1 MRVGLISD
9 MHGNAVG
16 LDAVLAEFEREPVDQ
31 IVALGDVAQGGAQP
45 AGVVDRLRVLGC
57 RCVFGNSD
65 EFLLT
70 LEADV
75 TGEELD
81 EEARERLL
89 RRGEW
94 SREQL
99 GPERLEL
106 LRSFEPVVAVDVDGE
121 RLVCCHATPE
131 SNIEVVL
138 PETPRDRVATLVGDA
153 AAVVGGHVHLQW
165 LRRLGVRFWACAGS
179 VGLAYEHVDPEPLPE
194 QPFEPW
200 AEYAV
205 VTGAPLGIEFRR
217 VPFDVGAVVHAIRES
232 GMPDADRFA
241 AQWQTT

>member
-1 MRVGLISD
+1 MRVALISD

-16 LDAVLAEFEREPVDQ
+16 LDAVLAELEREAVDQ

-45 AGVVDRLRVLGC
+45 AEVVDRLRVLGC

-70 LEADV
+70 LDADV

-99 GPERLEL
+99 GPERLDL
-106 LRSFEPVVAVDVDGE
+106 LRGFEPVVALDVDGE

-138 PETPRDRVATLVGDA
+138 PETPRDRVAKLVGDA

-165 LRRLGVRFWACAGS
+165 LRRLGARFWACAGS
-179 VGLAYEHVDPEPLPE
+179 VGLAYEHVDSVPE

-205 VTGAPLGIEFRR
+205 LTAAPLRIEFRR
-217 VPFDVGAVVHAIRES
+217 VLFDVGAVIDAIRKS
-232 GMPDADRFA
+232 GMPDAERFA
-241 AQWQTT
+241 AQWQTN

>member
-1 MRVGLISD
+1 MRVALIAD
-9 MHGNAVG
+9 VHGNAVG
-16 LDAVLAEFEREPVDQ
+16 LDAVLAELEREPVDE
-31 IVALGDVAQGGAQP
+31 IVSLGDVAQGGAQP
-45 AGVVDRLRVLGC
+45 AEGVDRLRGLGC

-70 LEADV
+70 LEAEL

-81 EEARERLL
+81 EETRERVL

-94 SREQL
+94 SRGQL
-99 GPERLEL
+99 GRGRLECL
-106 LRSFEPVVAVDVDGE
+106 HSFEPVVALDVDGE

-138 PETPRDRVATLVGDA
+138 PETPRDRVAALVGDA
-153 AAVVGGHVHLQW
+153 GAVVGGHVHLQW
-165 LRRLGVRFWACAGS
+165 LRRLGARFWACAGS
-179 VGLAYEHVDPEPLPE
+179 VGLAYEHHDSEPSPER
-194 QPFEPW
+194 PFQPW

-205 VTGAPLGIEFRR
+205 VTGAPLRIEFRR

-241 AQWQTT
+241 AQWQTS

>member
-1 MRVGLISD
+1 MRVALISD

-16 LDAVLAEFEREPVDQ
+16 LDAVLAELDREPVDQ

-45 AGVVDRLRVLGC
+45 AEVVDRLRALGC

-70 LEADV
+70 LDV
-75 TGEELD
+75 DATGEELD
-81 EEARERLL
+81 EEARERVL

-94 SREQL
+94 SRDQL
-99 GPERLEL
+99 GRDRLEFF
-106 LRSFEPVVAVDVDGE
+106 RSFEPVVALDVDGA
-121 RLVCCHATPE
+121 RLVCCHATPQ
-131 SNIEVVL
+131 SNTEVVL
-138 PETPRDRVATLVGDA
+138 PETPRDRVAALVGDA

-165 LRRLGVRFWACAGS
+165 LRRLGARFWACAGS
-179 VGLAYEHVDPEPLPE
+179 VGLAYEHVDQE

-205 VTGAPLGIEFRR
+205 VTGAPLRIEFRR
-217 VPFDVGAVVHAIRES
+217 VPFEVGAVVRAIRES

-241 AQWQTT
+241 AQWQTA

>member
-45 AGVVDRLRVLGC
+45 AEVVDRLGVLGC

-70 LEADV
+70 LEAEL

-81 EEARERLL
+81 EQARERVL

-99 GPERLEL
+99 GPERLEFL
-106 LRSFEPVVAVDVDGE
+106 GSFESVVALDVDGE

-165 LRRLGVRFWACAGS
+165 LRRLGARFWACAGS

-205 VTGAPLGIEFRR
+205 VTGAPLRIEFRR

-232 GMPDADRFA
+232 GMPDADSFG
-241 AQWQTT
+241 AQWQTN

>member
-1 MRVGLISD
+1 MRVALISD

-16 LDAVLAEFEREPVDQ
+16 LDSVLVELEREPVDQ
-31 IVALGDVAQGGAQP
+31 IVALGDVAQGGVQP
-45 AGVVDRLRVLGC
+45 AEVVDRLRGLGC

-70 LEADV
+70 LEAEL

-81 EEARERLL
+81 EETRELVL

-99 GPERLEL
+99 GRVRLEF
-106 LRSFEPVVAVDVDGE
+106 LRSFEPVIALDVDGE

-131 SNIEVVL
+131 SNMEVVL
-138 PETPRDRVATLVGDA
+138 PETPRERVATLVGDA
-153 AAVVGGHVHLQW
+153 AAVVCGHVHLQW
-165 LRRLGVRFWACAGS
+165 LRRLGARFWACAGS
-179 VGLAYEHVDPEPLPE
+179 VGLAYEHVEPLPE

-205 VTGAPLGIEFRR
+205 VTGAPLRIEFRR
-217 VPFDVGAVVHAIRES
+217 VPFDLGAFISAIHES
-232 GMPDADRFA
+232 GMPDAHAFA
-241 AQWQTT
+241 AQWQTA

>member
-1 MRVGLISD
+1 LRIAFISD
-9 MHGNAVG
+9 LHGNAVG
-16 LDAVLAEFEREPVDQ
+16 LDAVLAELEREPVDQ

-45 AGVVDRLRVLGC
+45 AEVVDRLSVLGC

-75 TGEELD
+75 TGEKLD
-81 EEARERLL
+81 EETRERLL
-89 RRGEW
+89 RCGEW
-94 SREQL
+94 SRERL

-106 LRSFEPVVAVDVDGE
+106 LRSYEPIVALDVDGE

-131 SNIEVVL
+131 SNTEVVL
-138 PETPRDRVATLVGDA
+138 PETPRHRVATLVGDS

-165 LRRLGVRFWACAGS
+165 LRRLGARFWACAGS
-179 VGLAYEHVDPEPLPE
+179 VGLAYEHVEPLPE

-205 VTGAPLGIEFRR
+205 VTGAPLSIEFRR

-241 AQWQTT
+241 AQWQI

>member
-179 VGLAYEHVDPEPLPE
+179 VGLAYEHVDPEPL

-205 VTGAPLGIEFRR
+205 VTGAPLRIEFRR
-217 VPFDVGAVVHAIRES
+217 VPFDVGAVDHAIRES

>member
-16 LDAVLAEFEREPVDQ
+16 LDAVLAEFAREPVDQ

-45 AGVVDRLRVLGC
+45 AEVVDRLRVLGC

-70 LEADV
+70 LDADV

-106 LRSFEPVVAVDVDGE
+106 LRSFEPVVALDVAGE
-121 RLVCCHATPE
+121 RLVCCHASPE

-165 LRRLGVRFWACAGS
+165 LRRLGARFWACAGS

-194 QPFEPW
+194 QLFEPW

-205 VTGAPLGIEFRR
+205 VSGAPLRIEFRR
-217 VPFDVGAVVHAIRES
+217 VPFGVGAVVQAIRES

>member
-1 MRVGLISD
+1 MRLALISD
-9 MHGNAVG
+9 MHGNAAA
-16 LDAVLAEFEREPVDQ
+16 LDAVLAELEREPVDE

-45 AGVVDRLRVLGC
+45 AEVVDRLRALGC

-70 LEADV
+70 LDVEV

-81 EEARERLL
+81 EEARERVL

-99 GPERLEL
+99 GAERLEL
-106 LRSFEPVVAVDVDGE
+106 LRSFEPVVALDVGGE
-121 RLVCCHATPE
+121 RLVCCHGSPE
-131 SNIEVVL
+131 SNTEVVL

-165 LRRLGVRFWACAGS
+165 LRRLGARFWACAGS
-179 VGLAYEHVDPEPLPE
+179 VGLAYEHADAE

-205 VTGAPLGIEFRR
+205 VTGAPLRIEFRR
-217 VPFDVGAVVHAIRES
+217 VPFDAGAVVHTIRES
-232 GMPDADRFA
+232 GMPEADRFA
-241 AQWQTT
+241 SQWQN

>member
-1 MRVGLISD
+1 MR
-9 MHGNAVG
+9 
-16 LDAVLAEFEREPVDQ
+16 RPV
-31 IVALGDVAQGGAQP
+31 VALGDVAQGGAQP
-45 AGVVDRLRVLGC
+45 AEVVDRLRALGC

-99 GPERLEL
+99 GPERLEF
-106 LRSFEPVVAVDVDGE
+106 LRGFEPVVALDVDGQ

-131 SNIEVVL
+131 SNTEVVL
-138 PETPRDRVATLVGDA
+138 PETPRDRVAALVGDA

-165 LRRLGVRFWACAGS
+165 LRRLGARFWACAGS
-179 VGLAYEHVDPEPLPE
+179 VGLAYEPLDPEPPE

-205 VTGAPLGIEFRR
+205 VTGAPLRIEFRR
-217 VPFDVGAVVHAIRES
+217 VPFDVGAVVEAIRES
-232 GMPDADRFA
+232 GMPDADRLA
-241 AQWQTT
+241 GQWQTT

>member
-1 MRVGLISD
+1 
-9 MHGNAVG
+9 
-16 LDAVLAEFEREPVDQ
+16 VLAEFEREPVDQ

-45 AGVVDRLRVLGC
+45 AEIVDRLRALGC
-57 RCVFGNSD
+57 RCVYGNSD

-70 LEADV
+70 LQAEL

-81 EEARERLL
+81 EQARERVL

-99 GPERLEL
+99 GPERLEF
-106 LRSFEPVVAVDVDGE
+106 LRSFEPVVALDLDGE

-138 PETPRDRVATLVGDA
+138 PETPRDRIATLVGDA

-165 LRRLGVRFWACAGS
+165 LRRLGARFWACAGS

-205 VTGAPLGIEFRR
+205 VTGAPLRIEFRR

-232 GMPDADRFA
+232 GMPDADGFG